1 MKDENT
7 SSFKTLIL
15 QVVIVLAIVAS
26 YFLIDFNSIYN
37 SLRGEGEFITQ
48 DKNCDL
54 RKSACTVNIQDG
66 TDITFEILQKDIPL
80 MKPLTLQVKSSNE
93 NLDKLYIKLY
103 ATNMLMGE
111 YKLHLKHKG
120 NGIYQAIGTL
130 PTCPV
135 GFMKWNADIQVEKL
149 SKIIG
154 ARFKFET
161 D

>member
-1 MKDENT
+1 MSDNNT
-7 SSFKTLIL
+7 SSFKSLLI
-15 QVVIVLAIVAS
+15 QATVVLSIVGA

-37 SLRGEGEFITQ
+37 SLRGEGEYITQ
-48 DKNCDL
+48 EQNCDL
-54 RKSACTVNIQDG
+54 RKSACSVEIQDG
-66 TDITFEILQKDIPL
+66 TDISFEILQKSIPL
-80 MKPLTLQVKSSNE
+80 MKPLTFQVKSSNH
-93 NLDKLYIKLY
+93 NLKNLYIKLY

-111 YKLHLKHKG
+111 YKLPFVNKG
-120 NGIYQAIGTL
+120 NGVYEAIGTL

-149 SKIIG
+149 SQVIG